1 MADSIKNHL
10 ATQFNDW
17 RQLMEHIK
25 SITKKQIDLNLTKHK
40 DLILYLQRS
49 TEVKPDIDAFTL
61 PYIYSN
67 YIRRLQEKLLKIK
80 DLCKKGNL
88 EQALLMR
95 KELAEFK
102 QQLQELE
109 ERSTLTQMF
118 HTYLKLPQEDEDLLI
133 YKGVTCQ
140 KQFFLLRKQ
149 YDNRM
154 KQLAKIGI
162 S

>member
-10 ATQFNDW
+10 ANQFNDW

-67 YIRRLQEKLLKIK
+67 YIKRLQEKLLKIK
-80 DLCKKGNL
+80 ELCKKGNL

-95 KELAEFK
+95 KDLAEFK
-102 QQLQELE
+102 QQL
-109 ERSTLTQMF
+109 
-118 HTYLKLPQEDEDLLI
+118 
-133 YKGVTCQ
+133 
-140 KQFFLLRKQ
+140 
-149 YDNRM
+149 
-154 KQLAKIGI
+154 
-162 S
+162 